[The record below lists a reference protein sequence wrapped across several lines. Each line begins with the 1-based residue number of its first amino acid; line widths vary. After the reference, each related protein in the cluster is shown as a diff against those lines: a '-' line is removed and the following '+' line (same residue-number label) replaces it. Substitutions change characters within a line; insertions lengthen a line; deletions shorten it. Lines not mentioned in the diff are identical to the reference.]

1 METEDPSDLR
11 VQEAVRQSDDG
22 ALQTETNLCRCSNL
36 FLSIIE
42 NFHDAMSAFRV
53 QRLMS
58 ICPKKSK

>member
-36 FLSIIE
+36 FIHKIE
-42 NFHDAMSAFRV
+42 IFRDAMSAFRV
-53 QRLMS
+53 LRLMS
-58 ICPKKSK
+58 IYPKKSK